1 MLGYNWHRST
11 QAEWIMRHAPTRTL
25 ITAGGGGAWITL
37 AVTAC
42 TVAIA
47 SCGSSSNPHTAGGGG
62 GAAQGIKFA
71 DCMRSHGVPTFPDP
85 SDTGGGIQ
93 LPQGSSPALEAAV
106 RDCRALQPRGTGPS
120 QATGQQK
127 AMMLHLSQ
135 CMRAHG
141 VTGFPDPVG
150 SLPSSP
156 AGLSLVFG
164 LRGAVIA
171 IPDMIDPQ
179 SPTFKQAA
187 KACQFPGA

>member
-1 MLGYNWHRST
+1 
-11 QAEWIMRHAPTRTL
+11 MRHAATRTRVNG
-25 ITAGGGGAWITL
+25 ARRGAWISL
-37 AVTAC
+37 AATAC
-42 TVAIA
+42 LVAIA
-47 SCGSSSNPHTAGGGG
+47 ACGSSSNPHTTADGGGV
-62 GAAQGIKFA
+62 AQGIKFA
-71 DCMRSHGVPTFPDP
+71 DCMRSHGMPTFPDP
-85 SDTGGGIQ
+85 GDAGGGIQ

-106 RDCRALQPRGTGPS
+106 KDCRALQPGGAGPS

-141 VTGFPDPVG
+141 VSGFPDPVS

-171 IPDMIDPQ
+171 IPNTIDPQ
-179 SPTFKQAA
+179 SPTFKQGA
-187 KACQFPGA
+187 KVCKFPGA

>member
-1 MLGYNWHRST
+1 
-11 QAEWIMRHAPTRTL
+11 MRYAPTRTPL
-25 ITAGGGGAWITL
+25 TGGGRGAWITL
-37 AVTAC
+37 AATAC
-42 TVAIA
+42 TLAIA
-47 SCGSSSNPHTAGGGG
+47 ACGSSSNPHTTAGGG

-71 DCMRSHGVPTFPDP
+71 NCMRSHGVPTFPDP
-85 SDTGGGIQ
+85 SGAGGGIQ

-106 RDCRALQPRGTGPS
+106 RDCRALQPGGAGPS
-120 QATGQQK
+120 QATGPQK

-141 VTGFPDPVG
+141 VTGLPDPVS
-150 SLPSSP
+150 SLPSTP

-171 IPDMIDPQ
+171 IPNTINPQ

-187 KACQFPGA
+187 KACQLPGA